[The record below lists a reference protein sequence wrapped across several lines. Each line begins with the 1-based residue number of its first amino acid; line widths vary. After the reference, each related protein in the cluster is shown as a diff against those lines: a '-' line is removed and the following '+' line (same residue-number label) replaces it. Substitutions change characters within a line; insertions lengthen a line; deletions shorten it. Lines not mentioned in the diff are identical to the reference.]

1 MKPAVKK
8 ILTISLTCLLVVYL
22 VVVCN
27 VCNNSAKEQMYAG
40 LDQGKV
46 LVDDPENIGFVTS
59 EVLTKDLSSKLN
71 ALTEMRIHD
80 VDLGAL
86 QTYISGLERIESA
99 QVTRL
104 ANNKIRIKVKPLEPV
119 ARVWNLKGGSYYIN
133 RDGKRIPASRHY
145 KVDVPQLYGEIP
157 KGASPTVLLPLLDYL
172 NSDADMNK
180 MITMISAQDS
190 ANIILVPAIR
200 GHVINLGKAVNIADK
215 FNRLRRFY
223 AEVMPKKG
231 WEFYDT
237 ISLKWDNQIVAT
249 RRKGKLPKLGIEII
263 QDLEGGE
270 ANEDTAL
277 TTPEEN

>member
-1 MKPAVKK
+1 
-8 ILTISLTCLLVVYL
+8 
-22 VVVCN
+22 
-27 VCNNSAKEQMYAG
+27 
-40 LDQGKV
+40 
-46 LVDDPENIGFVTS
+46 
-59 EVLTKDLSSKLN
+59 
-71 ALTEMRIHD
+71 
-80 VDLGAL
+80 
-86 QTYISGLERIESA
+86 
-99 QVTRL
+99 
-104 ANNKIRIKVKPLEPV
+104 
-119 ARVWNLKGGSYYIN
+119 
-133 RDGKRIPASRHY
+133 
-145 KVDVPQLYGEIP
+145 
-157 KGASPTVLLPLLDYL
+157 
-172 NSDADMNK
+172 
-180 MITMISAQDS
+180 MISAQDS